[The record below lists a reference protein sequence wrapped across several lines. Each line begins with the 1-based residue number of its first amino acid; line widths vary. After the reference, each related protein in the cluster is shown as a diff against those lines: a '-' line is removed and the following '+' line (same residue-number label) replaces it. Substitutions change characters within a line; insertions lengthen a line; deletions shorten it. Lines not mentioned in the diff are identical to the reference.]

1 MRIIVIED
9 NELYKNELLQCLE
22 QEESDIEI
30 VGSASNGAEGLA
42 LTEKLIRDNLT
53 PDVIFTDVR
62 MPEVDGFEMI
72 EALQRRGISCK
83 IVVTSSCPE
92 FLYAK
97 RAMELG
103 AVDFLVKP
111 LKVYEVRNVL
121 GRLRRELES
130 EKKWKHILNLEYIF
144 LNAMAGK
151 IKDDQQIGDLIKEG
165 YGIAP
170 EEQIGVLGIGMSSN
184 YEKYKEQVLQMLK
197 ELEIFNQQQD
207 FCAYTIEMYGRQSF
221 VVLFYHMGN
230 EHETYQYLEQTIVPM
245 ICNTVRGRV
254 ICTWAVSNGFGNM
267 YEAVR
272 ELDHAA
278 EWNLILK
285 KGTLICKEKIQKIAL
300 YPYKYPVNLEKEAK
314 EALLNK
320 DAKRLKKIFFRYWD
334 YCRELPCTPQEA
346 KEGCI
351 RIALVLIQMAAET
364 GAVQAQKKGQTFLQR
379 ISRAN
384 GWTDVEEKVDT
395 FFEYLTSKDEAEN
408 DMSLLIQKALENIRE
423 YYDQGITLEEIAE
436 KLHVT
441 EEYLSTQFRKE
452 TGRTFTETIRGYRI
466 ERIKELLTAT
476 NWKLTKI
483 AELAGYTDPKYM
495 SRVFKEET
503 GMLPLEYRKKNG

>member
-1 MRIIVIED
+1 
-9 NELYKNELLQCLE
+9 
-22 QEESDIEI
+22 
-30 VGSASNGAEGLA
+30 
-42 LTEKLIRDNLT
+42 
-53 PDVIFTDVR
+53 
-62 MPEVDGFEMI
+62 
-72 EALQRRGISCK
+72 
-83 IVVTSSCPE
+83 
-92 FLYAK
+92 
-97 RAMELG
+97 
-103 AVDFLVKP
+103 
-111 LKVYEVRNVL
+111 
-121 GRLRRELES
+121 
-130 EKKWKHILNLEYIF
+130 
-144 LNAMAGK
+144 
-151 IKDDQQIGDLIKEG
+151 
-165 YGIAP
+165 
-170 EEQIGVLGIGMSSN
+170 
-184 YEKYKEQVLQMLK
+184 
-197 ELEIFNQQQD
+197 
-207 FCAYTIEMYGRQSF
+207 
-221 VVLFYHMGN
+221 
-230 EHETYQYLEQTIVPM
+230 
-245 ICNTVRGRV
+245 
-254 ICTWAVSNGFGNM
+254 M

-320 DAKRLKKIFFRYWD
+320 DAKRLKKIFSRYWD

-364 GAVQAQKKGQTFLQR
+364 GAVQAQRKGQTFLQW